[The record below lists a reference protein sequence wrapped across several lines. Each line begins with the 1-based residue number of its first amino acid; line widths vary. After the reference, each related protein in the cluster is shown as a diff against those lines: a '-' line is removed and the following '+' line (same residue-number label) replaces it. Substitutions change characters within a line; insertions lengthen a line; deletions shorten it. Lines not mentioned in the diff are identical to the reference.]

1 MEGTLIKL
9 VDSAEGVILPVWA
22 QPRAKKERIVGEFN
36 GCLKVA
42 VTAPPEGGRANEAIA
57 EVIANALGVRR
68 SAVRVAGGLTSRQ
81 KQVLITG
88 LTSDAVRRSLL
99 A

>member
-1 MEGTLIKL
+1 MIRL
-9 VDSAEGVILPVWA
+9 VDTPEGVIVPVWA
-22 QPRAKKERIVGEFN
+22 QPRAKKDRIVGEHN

-57 EVIANALGVRR
+57 EAIARALGLRS

-81 KQVLITG
+81 KQVIVTG
-88 LTSDAVRRSLL
+88 LKAEAVNRLL
-99 A
+99 LKA